1 MKKYLAIAVVVLLIA
16 GYFFTRRHSTS
27 VVAPANDAN
36 QVTQVANLPTGW
48 KTVSQN
54 DNAIKLQ
61 KDVTTSLKPE
71 VVYQKTTSADAKT
84 PAKYVDTL
92 KSGAKSV
99 LPSLVYQTD
108 KRNSLESGYTA
119 VLTGYYL
126 NKGQKIYI
134 DQRLFI
140 QGTTVMTLTGS
151 SDESSVNEVAQVLA
165 TLSKEKVGQ

>member
-1 MKKYLAIAVVVLLIA
+1 MKKYLAVAIVVLLIA
-16 GYFFTRRHSTS
+16 GYFLIRRRSA
-27 VVAPANDAN
+27 VVAPANQTN
-36 QVTQVANLPTGW
+36 QVTQVANLPAGW
-48 KTVSQN
+48 KTVSQT

-61 KDVTTSLKPE
+61 KDVSTSLKPE

-119 VLTGYYL
+119 FLTGYYL

-151 SDESSVNEVAQVLA
+151 SDETSVNEVAQVLA